1 MTARGIRT
9 LLFGGANLDQ
19 CVALSLQDAFGKG
32 WDCLLLSD
40 GCATT
45 GPGFA
50 RRGVEFNIEEGWG
63 FVLACE
69 GLRKGV
75 EGTEVSETPN
85 LEVA

>member
-32 WDCLLLSD
+32 WDCLF
-40 GCATT
+40 
-45 GPGFA
+45 PGFA

-69 GLRKGV
+69 GLRKGF